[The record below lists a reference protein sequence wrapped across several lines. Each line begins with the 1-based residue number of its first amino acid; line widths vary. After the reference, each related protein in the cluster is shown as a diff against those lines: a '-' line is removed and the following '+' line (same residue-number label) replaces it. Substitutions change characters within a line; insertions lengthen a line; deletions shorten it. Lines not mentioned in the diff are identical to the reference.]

1 MTRWTSAEIRPFVVE
16 AVASH
21 EAIIAE
27 GRCTAWIP
35 ANFWTFANNPAYL
48 VNNPA
53 YIVVTKSRLLWR
65 HLGASG
71 DPAAFPLMELARAD
85 IESAQESHNKARAVF
100 QIRARDGKELS
111 FDFSRPQTKAAIAL
125 REWLSPL

>member
-1 MTRWTSAEIRPFVVE
+1 TGRIRSTQSRRTLTIGYEVARRWSAMTRWTSAEIRPFVAE

-35 ANFWTFANNPAYL
+35 ANFWTVANNPAYL
-48 VNNPA
+48 VNNPV

-71 DPAAFPLMELARAD
+71 DPAAFPLSELARAD
-85 IESAQESHNKARAVF
+85 IESAQE
-100 QIRARDGKELS
+100 
-111 FDFSRPQTKAAIAL
+111 
-125 REWLSPL
+125 